1 MCYLL
6 NYMDAPD
13 CYTVVAFRT
22 GADVKELPF
31 ADFALGY
38 FQRDGPSFTDR

>member
-1 MCYLL
+1 MV
-6 NYMDAPD
+6 APD

-22 GADVKELPF
+22 AADVRELPF

-38 FQRDGPSFTDR
+38 FQRDEPCFTDR